1 MMAGPRTDSL
11 TAATLPLRPGG
22 PSNWQGRRARPG
34 PGTNGTVP
42 VSESFKFAAQAAT
55 AVPSLCRGHCQYA
68 NYTAKTL
75 SRMLVILALP
85 LVTAP
90 SGPRR
95 PRTFVASV
103 LEITDS
109 DHDIHWQDHRR
120 AVAARRRRGGV
131 GGHRRGRRS
140 GPGTGISSSSQA
152 GNAARSPAGG
162 RPGWPG
168 VAARR
173 GCQRCGRAL
182 SR

>member
-1 MMAGPRTDSL
+1 M
-11 TAATLPLRPGG
+11 
-22 PSNWQGRRARPG
+22 
-34 PGTNGTVP
+34 P

-103 LEITDS
+103 LQITYS

-120 AVAARRRRGGV
+120 AVAARVGAAAAPGPEVGARHWHFKFESGWQCGAPPGQRPPREARCGCAAWLPMVRPGTLTVTAAASLGSGAWSGAAAQPDNRVTATVGSAKRRRPGG
-131 GGHRRGRRS
+131 
-140 GPGTGISSSSQA
+140 
-152 GNAARSPAGG
+152 
-162 RPGWPG
+162 
-168 VAARR
+168 
-173 GCQRCGRAL
+173 
-182 SR
+182 